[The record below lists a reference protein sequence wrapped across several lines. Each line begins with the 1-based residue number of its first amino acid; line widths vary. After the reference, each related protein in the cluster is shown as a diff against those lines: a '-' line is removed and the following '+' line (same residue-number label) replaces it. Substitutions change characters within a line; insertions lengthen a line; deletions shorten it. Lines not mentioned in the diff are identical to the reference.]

1 MKFTL
6 DNQIRTYLRSKRVV
20 NPLNVTFTQKQY
32 VNSQR
37 IDDPSSEQNFRHFRN
52 VLNQKVFGNGFKRFN
67 RQLQMLVIREV
78 SSDTRHHLH
87 CVIEQPQKYEFEEF
101 VFLINSVWSVT
112 KFGYE
117 QIHIEKPSSQQRE
130 DGWLDYIMKDYTKV
144 SLSKSID
151 YVNSSVLSN

>member
-1 MKFTL
+1 MKYTL
-6 DNQIRTYLRSKRVV
+6 NNQIRTYLKSKKVV

-32 VNSQR
+32 VNGQR

-52 VLNQKVFGNGFKRFN
+52 VLNRKVFGNGYKRFN

-78 SSDTRHHLH
+78 SSDKRHHLH

-101 VFLINSVWSVT
+101 VSLIHSVWSVT

-144 SLSKSID
+144 SLSTSID
-151 YVNSSVLSN
+151 YVNSTVLSN

>member
-1 MKFTL
+1 MKCTL
-6 DNQIRTYLRSKRVV
+6 NNQIRTYLQSKKVV

-32 VNSQR
+32 VNGQR

-52 VLNQKVFGNGFKRFN
+52 VLNRKVFGNGYKRFN

-78 SSDTRHHLH
+78 SSDKRHHLH

-101 VFLINSVWSVT
+101 VSLIHSVWSVT
-112 KFGYE
+112 KFGYK

-144 SLSKSID
+144 SLSTSID
-151 YVNSSVLSN
+151 YVNSTVLSN